1 MDAGTAEA
9 VAGDAKSGT
18 EGSTLQSL
26 CHKENSS
33 CIALFGSADHFVVEC
48 KM

>member
-1 MDAGTAEA
+1 MDAGTTEA

-18 EGSTLQSL
+18 VGSTMQSL
-26 CHKENSS
+26 FHKENSS
-33 CIALFGSADHFVVEC
+33 CIALFGSADHFVVKC